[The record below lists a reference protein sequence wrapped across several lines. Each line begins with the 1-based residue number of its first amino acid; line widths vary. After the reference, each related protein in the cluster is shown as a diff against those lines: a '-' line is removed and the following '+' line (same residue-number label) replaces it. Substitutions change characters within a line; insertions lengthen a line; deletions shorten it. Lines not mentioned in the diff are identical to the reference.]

1 METIFN
7 NLLDIKAVI
16 GKETKDRE
24 DYVGTMLEGIRTEKN
39 DAKKGVSLALQAK
52 EGLEQLKVRSILE
65 TANIKSEL
73 SEVRK
78 ESERADHERFEMSKL
93 KIQVDEMRAEM
104 VKT

>member
-52 EGLEQLKVRSILE
+52 EGLEQINVRESLE
-65 TANIKSEL
+65 TANIKAEL
-73 SEVRK
+73 SAARK
-78 ESERADHERFEMSKL
+78 GAERAEHERYEVANL
-93 KIQVDEMRAEM
+93 QI
-104 VKT
+104 